1 MRELPEAW
9 REPLAAYFD
18 YLEAMGYSPN
28 TIASRRSHMRR
39 FAMVAGAS
47 PAEVATK
54 DLVRAL
60 GRCPSREYKKSVKNS
75 FSSFFKW
82 YCHIEQGRGD
92 NPAETLPSIRK
103 PRPKPMPCPDS
114 VIRAALENATT
125 SERVMI
131 LLAAECGLRRA
142 EIAQVH
148 SRDVVADSS
157 GHRSLIVHGKGDK
170 QRIVPLPDDIATVIS
185 ATHGY
190 VFPGRFGGHVEVSY
204 IGKHITRLLP
214 NGYSAHK
221 LRHRF
226 ATVAYAESH
235 DMLGVSKA
243 LGHASTETTMAYT
256 ALPDDRLRDL
266 VSAATMTEQ
275 PGDATTEGNATAR
288 RRPEPLASV
297 RPLEDTAAQVRRHGN
312 GKIHYRY
319 ENGHGERRKAPR
331 RTAASGIEV
340 ERASGLIAGILVS
353 MLQGETGPLIDM
365 VRGNGP
371 LSFRIPAEAFAE
383 VWHIPPDGHARRG
396 STARAGAR
404 MLQSRGLIELH
415 STKDGSISGNVTA
428 GLEAMRAEMYESAAR
443 YVEMTD

>member
-47 PAEVATK
+47 PAEVTTK

-60 GRCPSREYKKSVKNS
+60 GRCSSREYKKGVKNS

-82 YCHIEQGRGD
+82 YRRIEQGRED
-92 NPAETLPSIRK
+92 NPAEALPSIRK
-103 PRPKPMPCPDS
+103 PKPKPTPCPDS
-114 VIRAALENATT
+114 AIRDALQRATA
-125 SERVMI
+125 SERLMI

-148 SRDVVADSS
+148 SRDVVDDSS
-157 GHRSLIVHGKGDK
+157 GGKSLIVHGKGDK
-170 QRIVPLPDDIATVIS
+170 QRIIPLPGDVAAAIVA
-185 ATHGY
+185 ARGY

-204 IGKHITRLLP
+204 IGKHISRLLP
-214 NGYSAHK
+214 DGYTAHK

-256 ALPDDRLRDL
+256 ALPDGRLRGL
-266 VSAATMTEQ
+266 VNATTITEQ
-275 PGDATTEGNATAR
+275 PST
-288 RRPEPLASV
+288 PEPPKPAPPKPAPGASPV
-297 RPLEDTAAQVRRHGN
+297 EDTTAQVRRHRN
-312 GKIHYRY
+312 GKIHYGY
-319 ENGHGERRKAPR
+319 ENGHSDRRKAPR
-331 RTAASGIEV
+331 KTASSSVEV

-353 MLQGETGPLIDM
+353 MLQGETGPLVDM
-365 VRGNGP
+365 VRGDDP
-371 LSFRIPAEAFAE
+371 LSFHIPAEAFAE
-383 VWHIPPDGHARRG
+383 TWHIPPDGHARRG

-404 MLQSRGLIELH
+404 LLQSRGFIELQ
-415 STKDGSISGNVTA
+415 STNDGTISGNITV
-428 GLEAMRAEMYESAAR
+428 GLEAMRAEMYASAAR